1 MARQGKARLGRFR
14 LDPGHGY
21 RTAFPVQSSVLDE
34 EVLLSRVVKLYDV
47 PQPTGCSFYCRG
59 DADVYRIRTRGRF
72 YYLKVYRP
80 EYSPAHVESEGR
92 LVTDLARCGV
102 SVVPPVPLAAGG
114 FAHAVDAPEGTRSML
129 LLEEA
134 PPGTITELDEAFC
147 VRLGASL
154 ARLHA
159 VADRLTDGYQ
169 LPATEATT
177 FDSLLPYAQ
186 MVLDDDDYHLL
197 RTVADRIR
205 PRLAGL
211 ADTPPDYGLCHC
223 DLVRSNVRIR
233 DHGEPVFFDFGG
245 AGFCWRAYELAVV
258 RNTLEQAVDR
268 NVVQCWD
275 ALLAGYARVRPAP
288 VGLSET
294 MPYMLLTRNISWV
307 AGNAATLP
315 LRLGRQPFEQGV
327 MAKAIGRVREIAA
340 GIPELAG
347 LMARVAGPGE
357 KEDV

>member
-1 MARQGKARLGRFR
+1 MARQLTPRLGRFG
-14 LDPGHGY
+14 LDQGQGY
-21 RTAFPVQSSVLDE
+21 LTAFPAQSSVLDE

-59 DADVYRIRTRGRF
+59 DADVYRIHTRGRF

-102 SVVPPVPLAAGG
+102 PVVPPVPLAAGG

-129 LLEEA
+129 LLEQA
-134 PPGTITELDEAFC
+134 PHGTVSELDEAFSE
-147 VRLGASL
+147 RLGASL

-159 VADRLTDGYQ
+159 VADRLTNDYR
-169 LPATEATT
+169 LPATDATT

-186 MVLDDDDYHLL
+186 TVLGDDDYHLL

-205 PRLAGL
+205 PKLAGL
-211 ADTPPDYGLCHC
+211 ADKPPDHGLCHC
-223 DLVRSNVRIR
+223 DLVRSNIRVRE
-233 DHGEPVFFDFGG
+233 DGEIVFFDFGG
-245 AGFCWRAYELAVV
+245 AGFCWRAYELAVA
-258 RNTLEQAVDR
+258 RSMLEQAVDR
-268 NVVQCWD
+268 NAVQCWD

-288 VGLSET
+288 VGLSEA
-294 MPYMLLTRNISWV
+294 MPYMLLTRNIGWV

-315 LRLGRQPFEQGV
+315 LRLGRQQFEQGV
-327 MAKAIGRVREIAA
+327 MAKAVGRVREIAD
-340 GIPELAG
+340 GIPESAG
-347 LMARVAGPGE
+347 LTARVAVPGE